1 MRRTTFTSAATVV
14 ALAATTVVP
23 TGNAAEIAP
32 HHLGDDGQLVCAVK
46 LTGKEDKEIQRFT
59 RDASTALSSALIA
72 VIEEQ
77 YSDVPEKGKRLL
89 SDARVRQVVEHVLR
103 GEAPASIDVVHLKSA
118 LTLNGYS
125 AFNPAGRAVMMLYLG
140 ALVLRDEPARLPQH
154 VLWGGAPGVIYAGD
168 DDAGSDDVVNN
179 LLNWAFSAVPYQ
191 GEDLDNLRTS
201 LTASAE
207 LGQIDAEASQYNA
220 VIADARHACNAQ
232 ETVRIEFPGS
242 PRFNKPT
249 PTTPVQTTKAQTAT
263 VTSVASSATTTRA
276 ETPKSPA
283 TVVPVHDTNDNHCGR
298 LAVASAGNYYRRGD
312 DHRHRSIDDLRHSDG
327 NRDSHRDGDGNGN
340 SHRDHDG
347 HGNCRVYRCKHHSG
361 TCPDHRDHAGNHES
375 NHRDDD
381 AGSNRYADGHADND
395 GDRRNSGPNNTGRSA
410 GRLERG
416 RQGGRHR
423 LRRAGC
429 PRADRCSGAGVR
441 PRHRGQGNVL
451 NRQRSPTPGRFPSR
465 LGVRR
470 PRRIGVRKRARRQP

>member
-1 MRRTTFTSAATVV
+1 MRRTTFTSAATVA
-14 ALAATTVVP
+14 ALAAATVAP
-23 TGNAAEIAP
+23 AAQAADIAP

-59 RDASTALSSALIA
+59 LDASTALSSALIA

-103 GEAPASIDVVHLKSA
+103 GEAPASIDVVHLRSA

-179 LLNWAFSAVPYQ
+179 LLNWAFSAVPYK
-191 GEDLDNLRTS
+191 GEDLDNLRTG

-249 PTTPVQTTKAQTAT
+249 PTTPVQTTKAQTTTAQTAT
-263 VTSVASSATTTRA
+263 VTSVAPSATTTRT

-283 TVVPVHDTNDNHCGR
+283 TVVTSTTPTTTTVDASPSRAPETTT
-298 LAVASAGNYYRRGD
+298 AVATTSATATAAAAATATVTATETAVSTVVD
-312 DHRHRSIDDLRHSDG
+312 TT
-327 NRDSHRDGDGNGN
+327 
-340 SHRDHDG
+340 
-347 HGNCRVYRCKHHSG
+347 RVPVSTTVTTPVTTKA
-361 TCPDHRDHAGNHES
+361 TTETTMPVVTTTQTA
-375 NHRDDD
+375 
-381 AGSNRYADGHADND
+381 
-395 GDRRNSGPNNTGRSA
+395 T
-410 GRLERG
+410 
-416 RQGGRHR
+416 
-423 LRRAGC
+423 
-429 PRADRCSGAGVR
+429 
-441 PRHRGQGNVL
+441 
-451 NRQRSPTPGRFPSR
+451 PTPTETAETLDPTTPEDQQEGSSEAGKVVGIVFGV
-465 LGVRR
+465 LGALGLIVAAVLAFG
-470 PRRIGVRKRARRQP
+470 PAIEVKVTF

>member
-1 MRRTTFTSAATVV
+1 MRRTTFTSAATVA
-14 ALAATTVVP
+14 ALAAVAVAP
-23 TGNAAEIAP
+23 AAQAADIAP

-59 RDASTALSSALIA
+59 LDASTALSSALIA

-103 GEAPASIDVVHLKSA
+103 GEAPASIDVVHLRSA

-179 LLNWAFSAVPYQ
+179 LLNWAFSAVPYK
-191 GEDLDNLRTS
+191 GEDLDNLRTG

-249 PTTPVQTTKAQTAT
+249 PTTPVQTTKAQTTTAQTAT
-263 VTSVASSATTTRA
+263 VTSVAPSATTTRA

-283 TVVPVHDTNDNHCGR
+283 TVVPSTTPTTTTVD
-298 LAVASAGNYYRRGD
+298 AS
-312 DHRHRSIDDLRHSDG
+312 
-327 NRDSHRDGDGNGN
+327 
-340 SHRDHDG
+340 
-347 HGNCRVYRCKHHSG
+347 
-361 TCPDHRDHAGNHES
+361 
-375 NHRDDD
+375 
-381 AGSNRYADGHADND
+381 
-395 GDRRNSGPNNTGRSA
+395 
-410 GRLERG
+410 
-416 RQGGRHR
+416 
-423 LRRAGC
+423 
-429 PRADRCSGAGVR
+429 
-441 PRHRGQGNVL
+441 
-451 NRQRSPTPGRFPSR
+451 PSR
-465 LGVRR
+465 APETTTALATTNATAHSTTSATATAAATATATATVTATATMTATETAVSTVVNTTRVPVPTTVTTPVTTKATTETTMPVVTTTPTATLTTTETTETLDPTTPEDQQERSSEAGKVVGIVFGVLGALGLIVAAVLAFG
-470 PRRIGVRKRARRQP
+470 PAIEVKVTF

>member
-1 MRRTTFTSAATVV
+1 MRRTTFTSAATVA
-14 ALAATTVVP
+14 ALAAVAVAP
-23 TGNAAEIAP
+23 AAQAADIAP

-59 RDASTALSSALIA
+59 LDASTALSSALIA

-103 GEAPASIDVVHLKSA
+103 GEAPASIDVVHLRSA

-179 LLNWAFSAVPYQ
+179 LLNWAFSAVPYK
-191 GEDLDNLRTS
+191 GEDLDNLRTG

-249 PTTPVQTTKAQTAT
+249 PTTPVQTTKAQTTTAQTAT
-263 VTSVASSATTTRA
+263 VTSVAPSATTTTRA

-283 TVVPVHDTNDNHCGR
+283 TVVPSTTPTTTTVD
-298 LAVASAGNYYRRGD
+298 AS
-312 DHRHRSIDDLRHSDG
+312 
-327 NRDSHRDGDGNGN
+327 
-340 SHRDHDG
+340 
-347 HGNCRVYRCKHHSG
+347 
-361 TCPDHRDHAGNHES
+361 
-375 NHRDDD
+375 
-381 AGSNRYADGHADND
+381 
-395 GDRRNSGPNNTGRSA
+395 
-410 GRLERG
+410 
-416 RQGGRHR
+416 
-423 LRRAGC
+423 
-429 PRADRCSGAGVR
+429 
-441 PRHRGQGNVL
+441 
-451 NRQRSPTPGRFPSR
+451 PSR
-465 LGVRR
+465 APETTTALATTNATAHSTTSATATAAATATATATVTATATMTATETAVSTVVNTTRVPVPTTVTTPVTTKATTETTMPVVTTTPTATLTTTETTETLDPTTPEDQQERSSEAGKVVGIVFGVLGALGLIVAAVLAFG
-470 PRRIGVRKRARRQP
+470 PAIEVKVTF

>member
-1 MRRTTFTSAATVV
+1 MRRTTFTSAATVA
-14 ALAATTVVP
+14 ALAAVAVAP
-23 TGNAAEIAP
+23 AAEAADIAP

-59 RDASTALSSALIA
+59 LDASTALSSALIT

-103 GEAPASIDVVHLKSA
+103 GEAPASIDVVHLRSA

-140 ALVLRDEPARLPQH
+140 ALVLRDEPALLPQH

-191 GEDLDNLRTS
+191 GEDLDNLRAG

-207 LGQIDAEASQYNA
+207 LGQIDAEASQYSA
-220 VIADARHACNAQ
+220 VIANARHACNAQ

-249 PTTPVQTTKAQTAT
+249 PTTPVQTTTAQTTTAQTAT
-263 VTSVASSATTTRA
+263 VTSVAPSATTTRA
-276 ETPKSPA
+276 ETPESPA
-283 TVVPVHDTNDNHCGR
+283 TVVPSTTSTTTTVDASPSRAPETTT
-298 LAVASAGNYYRRGD
+298 AVVTTTATAHSTTSATVTATATATATVTATETAVSTVINTT
-312 DHRHRSIDDLRHSDG
+312 
-327 NRDSHRDGDGNGN
+327 
-340 SHRDHDG
+340 
-347 HGNCRVYRCKHHSG
+347 RVPVP
-361 TCPDHRDHAGNHES
+361 TTVTTPVTTQATAETTTPLVTTTPTAPTTTETTETL
-375 NHRDDD
+375 D
-381 AGSNRYADGHADND
+381 A
-395 GDRRNSGPNNTGRSA
+395 
-410 GRLERG
+410 
-416 RQGGRHR
+416 
-423 LRRAGC
+423 
-429 PRADRCSGAGVR
+429 
-441 PRHRGQGNVL
+441 
-451 NRQRSPTPGRFPSR
+451 PTPDTSTPQERPAGEQPEGSSEAGKVVGIVFGV
-465 LGVRR
+465 LGALGLIVAAVLAFG
-470 PRRIGVRKRARRQP
+470 PAIEVKVTF